1 MPNALWLITK
11 IWKSQTTWKNKT
23 KTIKMIN
30 LLVKN
35 WKPSVWRSFFIFF
48 MQFARFQILKCKLQ
62 SIWRKLLVLSSLYLL
77 DIFTES
83 SNVFAKFLE
92 RRSRLV
98 GQLVFRFQKALIA
111 RTKGQRKRLLAFP
124 SYNGSKKFL

>member
-1 MPNALWLITK
+1 MADMKKKVYDNL
-11 IWKSQTTWKNKT
+11 
-23 KTIKMIN
+23 TIIN
-30 LLVKN
+30 L
-35 WKPSVWRSFFIFF
+35 
-48 MQFARFQILKCKLQ
+48 
-62 SIWRKLLVLSSLYLL
+62 YLM

-83 SNVFAKFLE
+83 SNVLAKFLE